1 MEGRAQE
8 YNGGSLILP
17 GGESMRKSLRVFSLL
32 AGAALVLGYGCG
44 KAGPGGVIR
53 VELTRDDN
61 VTGGSGQTFSF
72 DEAEIAKELEKI
84 PTKFPDPLPADA
96 RKVMFYVG
104 RVMGFV
110 QPAPGRAGVL
120 LTLDVNMNR
129 DLSDDGAFEVPEVE
143 SVKNG
148 VVMKLARTFT
158 SPSPRTDWL
167 PYRIAYEKS
176 PGPDGKLRE
185 ILIIVP
191 NYDYKGEFRL
201 GEKDFGVRLFDGDL
215 GGRFVREKQVNVYL
229 WVGPKD
235 GLGKPGVGS
244 SHRFFELVPIG
255 GSLYEIRAVAEDGSW
270 VEFAPS
276 GLSATAL
283 GKKAPD
289 FGMTD
294 TAGKTFHVS
303 DYRGKVLVLDFWYVW
318 CKPCIAKFP
327 AIKKM
332 IESYSDAPLAAVGV
346 NIDRPER
353 VEQAMQVIADNG
365 LTWRQVVEGKAEFL
379 PAYQVFGRLP
389 ERPMTFPIYVAID
402 EKGISRYAT
411 NDFEKMGRY
420 LEAHFRDPLGP
431 DNTLFVPLGPDYG
444 AEKGEPPLTAVDF
457 DSPEAIALAEG
468 GKLALP
474 AGLPAGARVGRMPN
488 GIALVVYPG
497 RTPDKIGLI
506 LDADGNSDLTNDE
519 ACEVPVLD
527 VPAPGESQMARVD
540 GRVYWKSGA
549 IGFGGFPFFARPSG
563 EVLFQGM
570 ISNFAGAFFG
580 GRAEYRLELTDP
592 NGDRMLT
599 KEDWDAP
606 GLLRL
611 KVRKGESWVP
621 VHEGT
626 SGIPIGRSLY
636 RVRHISDDGYLIEL
650 EKEK

>member
-1 MEGRAQE
+1 
-8 YNGGSLILP
+8 
-17 GGESMRKSLRVFSLL
+17 MRNSLRSLSL
-32 AGAALVLGYGCG
+32 VAGIALVLSYGCG
-44 KAGPGGVIR
+44 KAEPGLIR
-53 VELTRDDN
+53 VELTRDDT
-61 VTGGSGQTFSF
+61 VIGGSGYGFVF
-72 DEAEIAKELEKI
+72 DEAEIAAELKKN
-84 PTKFPDPLPADA
+84 PTKFPDPFPLEA
-96 RKVMFYVG
+96 RKVMFYIG
-104 RVMGFV
+104 RVMGFIR
-110 QPAPGRAGVL
+110 PAPGKTGVL

-129 DLSDDGAFEVPEVE
+129 DLTDDAPFEVPEVE
-143 SVKNG
+143 SVKDG
-148 VVMKLARTFT
+148 AVMKLLRSFT
-158 SPSPRTDWL
+158 SPAPRTEWL

-176 PGPDGKLRE
+176 LGPDGKLHE
-185 ILIIVP
+185 KLFVVS

-201 GEKDFGVRLFDGDL
+201 DDKGYAVRLYDGDL
-215 GGRFVREKQVNVYL
+215 GGRFVREKQVNVSL
-229 WVGPKD
+229 WVCPKD
-235 GLGKPGVGS
+235 DVGKPGAGS

-255 GSLYEIRAVAEDGSW
+255 GSLYEIEAIAEDGSW

-289 FGMTD
+289 FDMTD
-294 TAGKTFHVS
+294 TAGKTFRVS

-379 PAYQVFGRLP
+379 PVYQVYGRLP
-389 ERPMTFPIYVAID
+389 EHPMTFPIYVAID
-402 EKGISRYAT
+402 EEGISRYAT

-420 LEAHFRDPLGP
+420 LEAHFRDPKGR
-431 DNTLFVPLGPDYG
+431 DNSLFVPLGPYYG
-444 AEKGEPPLTAVDF
+444 AEKKDPPLTAVDF
-457 DSPEAIALAEG
+457 SGPEAKALSEG
-468 GKLALP
+468 GKLTLP

-488 GIALVVYPG
+488 GIALVAYPG
-497 RTPDKIGLI
+497 PTPDKVGLI
-506 LDADGNSDLTNDE
+506 LDADGNSDLTNDA
-519 ACEVPVLD
+519 ACEIPVLD
-527 VPAPGESQMARVD
+527 APVPDESQMARVD
-540 GRVYWKSGA
+540 GRMYWKSGA

-563 EVLFQGM
+563 EIFFQGT
-570 ISNFAGAFFG
+570 ISNFAGAFFD

-599 KEDWDAP
+599 KEDWAAP

-626 SGIPIGRSLY
+626 NGIPIGRSRY
-636 RVRHISDDGYLIEL
+636 RVRHISDDGYLVEL
-650 EKEK
+650 EKE